1 MTDKPFEPP
10 AFVEHFE
17 KSPPNVLFHYTG
29 QRGLLGIVERA
40 ELWATKI
47 QYMNDATEFG
57 LALGLARQHLEA
69 IINSTHHAGE
79 KSAAVAL
86 LASLNGI
93 EDINLFAAC
102 FCEGADLLS
111 QWRGYAGG
119 DHGYAIGFST
129 DALMQIADRDTF
141 TLGRCIYDPAIQHKI
156 VQEAV
161 AHCIN
166 DELSLTVDRRF
177 GFHGPLADI
186 LFRCGVF
193 FKDVSFWDEKEWRLI
208 SSTVLYYNDKI
219 RFRSGRSMLTPYY
232 ALPIKNDDQL
242 PIAFVVV
249 GPCPHMELS
258 KSAVT
263 ALLMRHG
270 NRAPLQGS
278 QIAFGSTVPFRDW

>member
-1 MTDKPFEPP
+1 MTGKPFEPP
-10 AFVEHFE
+10 AFDQHFE
-17 KSPPNVLFHYTG
+17 KSPPDVLFHYTG
-29 QRGLLGIVERA
+29 QVGLAGIVEKA

-69 IINSTHHAGE
+69 IINNTHHMGQ

-86 LASLNGI
+86 LGSLNGI

-102 FCEGADLLS
+102 FCEGPDLLS

-119 DHGYAIGFST
+119 EHGYAIGFST
-129 DALMQIADRDTF
+129 DVLIQVAERDRF
-141 TLGRCIYDPAIQHKI
+141 TLGRCIYDPAIQRQI
-156 VQEAV
+156 VEEAV
-161 AHCIN
+161 AHCIDN
-166 DELSLTVDRRF
+166 ELSLAVERRF

-193 FKDVSFWDEKEWRLI
+193 FKDGSFRDEKEWRLV
-208 SSTVLYYNDKI
+208 SSTVLYCEDKI
-219 RFRSGRSMLTPYY
+219 KFRSGKSMLLPYD

-242 PIAFVVV
+242 PIEFVAV

-263 ALLMRHG
+263 ALLMRYG
-270 NRAPLQGS
+270 NRTPLQGR
-278 QIAFGSTVPFRDW
+278 QIALGSVVPFRDW